1 MPLHVH
7 PILRANEDAIK
18 TANLTP
24 NIPDSVAVNLSV
36 LAVAAG
42 GAGSYRPYPQAYTY
56 WYDAGQNA
64 APYVAKSHS

>member
-18 TANLTP
+18 SANLSP
-24 NIPDSVAVNLSV
+24 NIPDSVGVTLSV
-36 LAVAAG
+36 NAVAAG
-42 GAGSYRPYPQAYTY
+42 GSGSYRAYPQAYTY

-64 APYVAKSHS
+64 APYVAKQHS